1 MKKRWMKRRRRLF
14 EILEV
19 GNDLDYVSRGYD
31 FINAF
36 AIIFNMTVSALY
48 TYVEIRERFGQLLL
62 MIEGHHRIFLF
73 CRLCN
78 EIVDCKVFISG
89 YDRVQGNCEIYDVT
103 CGYRGFIVLFALLS
117 ALFLPCGDHC
127 IPNDQ
132 NRTYFQVVQD

>member
-36 AIIFNMTVSALY
+36 AIIFNLTVSALY

-73 CRLCN
+73 
-78 EIVDCKVFISG
+78 
-89 YDRVQGNCEIYDVT
+89 
-103 CGYRGFIVLFALLS
+103 
-117 ALFLPCGDHC
+117 LP
-127 IPNDQ
+127 IM
-132 NRTYFQVVQD
+132 